1 MEVPRSSEIFRI
13 LIFFKLPL
21 NNYVELSRRLAW
33 YLSNFAFAPQSLNK
47 YIVYLFA
54 KSWYF
59 FPRFSLSL
67 RSIIMIFLIIVIIW
81 YRYHYH
87 YYYYYDYYYY
97 EQHYCCCCYTR
108 RIKKIPSFAKLWVS
122 KRDWIRRIAMRY
134 VKTFL
139 FRNNAVL

>member
-33 YLSNFAFAPQSLNK
+33 YLSNFAFAPQSLNSTLC
-47 YIVYLFA
+47 ISSQNPGIFFA
-54 KSWYF
+54 
-59 FPRFSLSL
+59 RFSLSL

-87 YYYYYDYYYY
+87 YYYYYY

-108 RIKKIPSFAKLWVS
+108 RIKKN
-122 KRDWIRRIAMRY
+122 
-134 VKTFL
+134 TQ
-139 FRNNAVL
+139 FRKAYE